1 MITVKPLSHVSVC
14 VCVCVYVCVCT
25 LLVDVSVWLVTVDD
39 LQDVLI
45 G

>member
-14 VCVCVYVCVCT
+14 VCVCVCVCT